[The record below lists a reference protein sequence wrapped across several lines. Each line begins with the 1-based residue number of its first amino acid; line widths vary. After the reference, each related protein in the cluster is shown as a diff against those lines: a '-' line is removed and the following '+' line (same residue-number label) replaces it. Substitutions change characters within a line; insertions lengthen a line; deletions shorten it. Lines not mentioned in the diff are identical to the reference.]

1 MAKLIEGENN
11 TINLIGVG
19 TDIKGDIESSGDI
32 RFDGT
37 IKGNIKTK
45 GKVVIGSTGVI
56 KGEISCK
63 NSDVEGKVEGKIEV
77 QELLSL
83 KSTSVLLGDIMAR
96 RLAIEPGAKF
106 TGHCSMSNDQPTK
119 NIGQTAPEEGT
130 KSPK

>member
-1 MAKLIEGENN
+1 MAKLLEQENN

-19 TDIKGDIESSGDI
+19 TDIKGDIESSGDM
-32 RFDGT
+32 RFDGSLQ
-37 IKGNIKTK
+37 GNLKTK
-45 GKVVIGSTGVI
+45 GKVVIGSTGVV

-63 NSDVEGKVEGKIEV
+63 NSDVEGKVEGKIHV

-83 KSTSVLLGDIMAR
+83 KSTSVLIGDIIAR

-106 TGHCSMSNDQPTK
+106 TGHCNMSNDQATK
-119 NIGQTAPEEGT
+119 SGISSAEEAT